1 LSDTAKE
8 ADRQLK
14 ICNACR
20 YCEGYCAVWPAME
33 RRTDFKRG
41 DVAYLANLCYN
52 CRECYYACPFVPP
65 HEFAINIPQI
75 LSQARLETY
84 EAQSTP
90 KGTSSFFR
98 RPWLFSAVVGI
109 LGIALLFIFASL
121 MGNPSRIFSTQLGAG
136 SFYVIIPYLV
146 IIGAGLGVGAYV
158 LYTYALELRSFL
170 ASIDLKLGDFFKPEA
185 FFLAS
190 ADALKH
196 TFFRG
201 GGAGC
206 NYPGE
211 KGQYSYMSL
220 HMMVFYGFLSAIVS
234 TILAGIYQDYLHIMP
249 PYAIATPPVLF
260 GIAGGVLMVA
270 ATSVL
275 LYYKVI
281 SDKAPSLKKMLSLD
295 TAFLL
300 TLDVTSITGFLVLF
314 LRSTSAMGSMFLLH
328 LGLVLALFVTAP
340 YGKFAHAFY
349 RFASLV
355 KNRVEELH
363 AIK

>member
-1 LSDTAKE
+1 
-8 ADRQLK
+8 
-14 ICNACR
+14 
-20 YCEGYCAVWPAME
+20 
-33 RRTDFKRG
+33 
-41 DVAYLANLCYN
+41 
-52 CRECYYACPFVPP
+52 
-65 HEFAINIPQI
+65 
-75 LSQARLETY
+75 
-84 EAQSTP
+84 
-90 KGTSSFFR
+90 
-98 RPWLFSAVVGI
+98 
-109 LGIALLFIFASL
+109 
-121 MGNPSRIFSTQLGAG
+121 
-136 SFYVIIPYLV
+136 
-146 IIGAGLGVGAYV
+146 
-158 LYTYALELRSFL
+158 
-170 ASIDLKLGDFFKPEA
+170 
-185 FFLAS
+185 
-190 ADALKH
+190 
-196 TFFRG
+196 
-201 GGAGC
+201 
-206 NYPGE
+206 
-211 KGQYSYMSL
+211 
-220 HMMVFYGFLSAIVS
+220 MMVFYGFLSAIVS
-234 TILAGIYQDYLHIMP
+234 TILAGIYQDYFHTMP